1 MVEHAH
7 SVADTDKRFVIDP
20 KARTI
25 TPANGKKTVIVK
37 GDRNS
42 ETVTFEIPRFVEGH
56 DMMSSDKV
64 RINYNNVSRDNK
76 DESRDFHD
84 VKDVRIDPDDSERL
98 VFSWLIDGNAAVY
111 MGSLLYMVTFR
122 CLDEENNIIY
132 EWGSGIGSDIVV
144 SDGIDNDVNIAEKYP
159 EIIKQWEAD
168 LKEEMRQYAEKEVDK
183 KVSAIQNNIA
193 EAENNANSAAAGAE
207 NAAAA
212 AFAAA
217 AACENIAAGINAVSD
232 DTEAGIT
239 YKIGIS
245 GGQLYLMEV

>member
-1 MVEHAH
+1 
-7 SVADTDKRFVIDP
+7 
-20 KARTI
+20 
-25 TPANGKKTVIVK
+25 
-37 GDRNS
+37 
-42 ETVTFEIPRFVEGH
+42 
-56 DMMSSDKV
+56 MMSSDIV

-76 DESRDFHD
+76 DESRDFHE

-98 VFSWLIDGNAAVY
+98 VFSWSIDGNAAVY

-239 YKIGIS
+239 YKIGKERQSIRIQGHPNQNPTS
-245 GGQLYLMEV
+245 KRKLLD